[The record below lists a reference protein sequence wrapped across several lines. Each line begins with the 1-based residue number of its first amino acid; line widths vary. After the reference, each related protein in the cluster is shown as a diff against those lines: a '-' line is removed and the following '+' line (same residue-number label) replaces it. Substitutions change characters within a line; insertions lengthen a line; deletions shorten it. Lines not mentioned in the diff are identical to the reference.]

1 MQGAGLAQF
10 AGSLWWKEHGKTVQ
24 AQRDVAEAQDL
35 SKCWASWKVMMT
47 VRHLLELEELTVKSK
62 ELCKDTV
69 AIHEPGSNILSFSRD
84 VESKR
89 ADLAN
94 LEQHRQ
100 FLTHCR

>member
-1 MQGAGLAQF
+1 
-10 AGSLWWKEHGKTVQ
+10 
-24 AQRDVAEAQDL
+24 
-35 SKCWASWKVMMT
+35 MT

-69 AIHEPGSNILSFSRD
+69 AIHEPGSNKNVVRGLVGTSSFSRD

-94 LEQHRQ
+94 LEQHMQ